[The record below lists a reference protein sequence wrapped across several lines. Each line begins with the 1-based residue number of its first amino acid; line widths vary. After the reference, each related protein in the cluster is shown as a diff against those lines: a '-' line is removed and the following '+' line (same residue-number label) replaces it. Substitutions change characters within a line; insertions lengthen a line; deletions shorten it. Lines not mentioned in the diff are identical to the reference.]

1 MICPKCGT
9 EQPDQPECVRCGV
22 LVAQYR
28 GPALGV
34 AALRP
39 SAPPPASPTPAGD
52 EALGTPPPPRFT
64 GPSLGGTVGAVHA
77 GALPETAALA
87 PGAFKGTFGAGEI
100 LGETFSIYFSNFLPF
115 ALLTAVAL
123 SPVYL
128 VTYFRITKAYEHA
141 GLPVILV
148 SALLLLVAVLLAP
161 YIATGAI
168 TFGVFQQMRGQ
179 ETSLAE
185 CVSRGT
191 SLLLPVLGLAIVQA
205 VGIGLGTLV
214 LIIPGVILA
223 LRWAV
228 AIPAAVTEGI
238 GVSAALERSAYLT
251 DGLRGDVFGV
261 LLVLGVLQFGSA
273 YLVKLA
279 APGNPSLHLLL
290 SGVKDLLVVGLSAT
304 GSAVMYY
311 RLRGVKE
318 SIDVDQ
324 IASVFA

>member
-9 EQPDQPECVRCGV
+9 EQPDQPECARCGV

-28 GPALGV
+28 GPALGA

-39 SAPPPASPTPAGD
+39 SASPPAPSGGGAVV
-52 EALGTPPPPRFT
+52 TPPPSRLT
-64 GPSLGGTVGAVHA
+64 GPSLGGTVNSAP
-77 GALPETAALA
+77 LPETAALA
-87 PGAFKGTFGAGEI
+87 PGAFMGTFGVGEI

-128 VTYFRITKAYEHA
+128 MTYIRISKAYEHA
-141 GLPVILV
+141 TVPVILV
-148 SALLLLVAVLLAP
+148 SSLTLLVAVLLAP
-161 YIATGAI
+161 YIATSAI

-185 CVSRGT
+185 CVSRGA

-205 VGIGLGTLV
+205 VGIGLGTLA

-251 DGLRGDVFGV
+251 DGLRGDIFGV
-261 LLVLGVLQFGSA
+261 LLVLGVLELGSA

-279 APGNPSLHLLL
+279 APANPSLHLLL

-318 SIDVDQ
+318 IDRR
-324 IASVFA
+324 